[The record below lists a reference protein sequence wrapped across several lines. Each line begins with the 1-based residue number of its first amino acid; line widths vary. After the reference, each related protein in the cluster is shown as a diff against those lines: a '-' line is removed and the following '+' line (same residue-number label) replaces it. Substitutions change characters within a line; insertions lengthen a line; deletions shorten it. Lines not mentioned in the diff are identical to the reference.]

1 MVERT
6 RTIGECEFLIE
17 DGLAQIDMLDQ
28 EIGAWEFVDRDAA
41 LARARQLDQSA
52 ERGLLYGVSV
62 GVKDIIDV
70 AGMPTACGTPIY
82 AGNIAKQDAAC
93 VAFAKAAGAVIIG
106 KTATTELAATYPA
119 KTRNPQNREHSPGGS
134 SSGSAAAVAAG
145 MVRIAFGTQT
155 AGSVIRPAAYCGVV
169 GFKPTFGLLPRT
181 GVKVQSETLDTV
193 GVFTRTIEDAALWYA
208 AMIGVSAIPLQSIG
222 KGPLRILIVSN
233 LMEHADV
240 DMSVAVAEAAEA
252 LAIAGLS
259 VRETRLPVI
268 FDTAQTDQRIIQLAE
283 MARFYKTEHR
293 QYRHQLSSE
302 ITAILDEGAT
312 IGADIYQAALART
325 ELARKQA
332 AQLFAE
338 ADVLLMPSATGAAPK
353 GLAFTGDPVFN
364 RLASTL
370 HLPAINIPVYRS
382 KKRMPLG
389 LQLIGARLQD
399 EKLLSVGQRVIN
411 ILRSNTHD

>member
-6 RTIGECEFLIE
+6 MGECEFLIE
-17 DGLAQIDMLDQ
+17 DGLAQIDMLDSD
-28 EIGAWEFVDRDAA
+28 IGAWVFVDRDAA
-41 LARARQLDQSA
+41 LERARQLDRSPA
-52 ERGLLYGVSV
+52 RGLLYGVSV

-70 AGMPTACGTPIY
+70 AGMPTGCGTPIY
-82 AGNIAKQDAAC
+82 AGNIAKVDAAC
-93 VAFAKAAGAVIIG
+93 VAFVKAAGAVVIG

-155 AGSVIRPAAYCGVV
+155 AGSVIRPAAYCGIV
-169 GFKPTFGLLPRT
+169 GFKPTFGLVPRT
-181 GVKVQSETLDTV
+181 GVKVQSDTLDTV
-193 GVFTRTIEDAALWYA
+193 GVFTRTIDDAALWYA
-208 AMIGVSAIPLQSIG
+208 AMIGTAATPLQNIG

-252 LAIAGLS
+252 LSVAGLS
-259 VRETRLPVI
+259 VRETRLPVA

-283 MARFYKTEHR
+283 MARCYSTEH
-293 QYRHQLSSE
+293 QQHRHQLSNQLA
-302 ITAILDEGAT
+302 AILDEGAAIT
-312 IGADIYQAALART
+312 AATYQSALART
-325 ELARKQA
+325 ELVRKQA
-332 AQLFAE
+332 AQLFVD

-370 HLPAINIPVYRS
+370 HLPAINLPVYRS

-399 EKLLSVGQRVIN
+399 EKLLSVAKRVIDT
-411 ILRSNTHD
+411 LRSNTHD